1 MRLFISINFNELIK
15 NEIISVQ
22 NCLKQYARG
31 SFALPENLH
40 LTLVFLGEIAPSDLE
55 KIKITMNK
63 LKVPR
68 MKLIF
73 SHTGHFKGND
83 GDIWWLGIEN
93 NPSLLNLQAS
103 LASELINGGFKI
115 ESRKYQPHITLARRV
130 KTHKPFS
137 PKDLLA
143 HPFSSDVSSIS
154 LMVSQRVA
162 GKLTYTEIYS
172 SVNH

>member
-55 KIKITMNK
+55 KITITMNK

-68 MKLIF
+68 MKLVF
-73 SHTGHFKGND
+73 SHTGNFKRSD

-93 NPSLLNLQAS
+93 NPSLLNLQS
-103 LASELINGGFKI
+103 RLISELKASGFKI

-130 KTHKPFS
+130 KAHKSFS
-137 PKDLLA
+137 QKDLLA
-143 HPFSSDVSSIS
+143 HTFSADVNKIS
-154 LMVSQRVA
+154 LMLSQRVS
-162 GKLTYTEIYS
+162 GKLTYTEICTS
-172 SVNH
+172 GN